1 MTRILAYLKKE
12 IVMTLSLIL
21 AILSAFLVHP
31 DKEYIEYIDVRTLGL
46 LFCLMLVV
54 KGFQRIGA
62 FDMLAG
68 MLFAKVK
75 GSRML
80 IQILVG
86 LCFVSSMFI
95 TNDVALITFV
105 PFAILALQKSNL
117 QKHMILTVVLQ
128 TIAANLGSMFT
139 PIGNPQNL
147 YLFGISD
154 LGILEF
160 FGITGPLTLISLIL
174 LFVVTLF
181 VKNQP
186 IEVCL
191 EMSTGD
197 RLGDISENE
206 KGSTG
211 LNAKRSKP
219 EKTGI
224 PTTTQNTKE
233 VAIYTLLFLIDLA
246 VVFRLF
252 HWVIAVVISIVGVLI
267 IKRKELLKQVDY
279 ALLITFVG
287 FFIFVGNLGR
297 VPMISEA
304 IQALITNREIVV
316 SALFSQF
323 MSNVPAAILLAGF
336 TENIKALIIGTN
348 VGGLGTV
355 IASMASLISYKIY
368 AETEGAQK
376 GRYMLDF
383 TIYNVIGLML
393 LLGISLIIY

>member
-1 MTRILAYLKKE
+1 MTRVLTYLKKE

-21 AILSAFLVHP
+21 AVFSAFFVHP
-31 DKEYIEYIDVRTLGL
+31 DKEYIEYIDVRTLVL

-105 PFAILALQKSNL
+105 PFAVLALKKCNL
-117 QKHMILTVVLQ
+117 EKYMILTVVLQ

-147 YLFGISD
+147 YLFGVSNM
-154 LGILEF
+154 GIMEF
-160 FGITGPLTLISLIL
+160 FGITGPLTAVSFVL
-174 LFVVTLF
+174 LFVVTVF
-181 VKNQP
+181 IKKQP
-186 IEVCL
+186 IT
-191 EMSTGD
+191 MSSV
-197 RLGDISENE
+197 REE
-206 KGSTG
+206 KGEG
-211 LNAKRSKP
+211 EKPAKVTKIEVRSY
-219 EKTGI
+219 
-224 PTTTQNTKE
+224 
-233 VAIYTLLFLIDLA
+233 VLLLILDLA
-246 VVFRLF
+246 VVFRLL
-252 HWVIAVVISIVGVLI
+252 HWGIALAVTILVAFI
-267 IKRKELLKQVDY
+267 IKRHGLLAQVDY

-287 FFIFVGNLGR
+287 FFVFVGNVGR
-297 VPMISEA
+297 IPAINEMI
-304 IQALITNREIVV
+304 QNLITGREIVV
-316 SALFSQF
+316 SALFSQG

-336 TENIKALIIGTN
+336 TENIKELIIGTN
-348 VGGLGTV
+348 VGGLGTL

-368 AETEGAQK
+368 AETQEAKK
-376 GRYMLDF
+376 GRYMLIF
-383 TIYNVIGLML
+383 TIFNLIGLAL
-393 LLGISLIIY
+393 LLGFAVVIYH

>member
-1 MTRILAYLKKE
+1 MKQILGYLKKE
-12 IVMTLSLIL
+12 KVMTLSLIL
-21 AILSAFLVHP
+21 AIISAFFVHP
-31 DKEYIEYIDVRTLGL
+31 DKGYIEYIDVRTLGL

-68 MLFAKVK
+68 MLFAKVR

-117 QKHMILTVVLQ
+117 EKYMILTVVLQ

-154 LGILEF
+154 MGIMEF
-160 FGITGPLTLISLIL
+160 FGITGPITLISFVLI
-174 LFVVTLF
+174 FAVTMF

-186 IEVCL
+186 IQISL
-191 EMSTGD
+191 EETSHNKSTDAKTPEASQGKMK
-197 RLGDISENE
+197 SQ
-206 KGSTG
+206 
-211 LNAKRSKP
+211 NAM
-219 EKTGI
+219 EI
-224 PTTTQNTKE
+224 IAY
-233 VAIYTLLFLIDLA
+233 VLLFVIDLA

-252 HWVIAVVISIVGVLI
+252 HWMIAVVVSVISVFV

-279 ALLITFVG
+279 ALLITFIG
-287 FFIFVGNLGR
+287 FFVFVGNLGR
-297 VPMISEA
+297 VPLISDA
-304 IQALITNREIVV
+304 IQAMITGREIVV

-348 VGGLGTV
+348 VGGLGTL

-368 AETEGAQK
+368 ADTPGAKK

-383 TIYNVIGLML
+383 TIYNLVGLAIL
-393 LLGISLIIY
+393 LVLALIIY